1 MQKTSEDESLVL
13 CSLNKINGAFGFYLR
28 DNAGHFLGTI
38 EEGGSADVA
47 GVKDN
52 DEIVEV
58 NGVNVEKVSHDE
70 VRFLKVLFCLVTY
83 YILSTNNI

>member
-13 CSLNKINGAFGFYLR
+13 CNLKKINGTFSFFLN
-28 DNAGHFLGTI
+28 DNEGHFLGTI
-38 EEGGSADVA
+38 EERGSADVA

-70 VRFLKVLFCLVTY
+70 V
-83 YILSTNNI
+83 